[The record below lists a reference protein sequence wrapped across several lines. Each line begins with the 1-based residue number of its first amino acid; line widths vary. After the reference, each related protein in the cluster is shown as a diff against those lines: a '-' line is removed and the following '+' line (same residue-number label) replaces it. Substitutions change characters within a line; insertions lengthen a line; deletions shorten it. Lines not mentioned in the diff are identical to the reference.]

1 MRYENIKEAIFISRP
16 NRFVANCLVDGKEE
30 VCHVKHTGRCR
41 ELLTENAVCYLEE
54 SSNPDRKTKYDL
66 VGVIKNGELFNID
79 SQAPN
84 KVVGEWLE
92 AGGLFDDIKVMRH
105 ECKYKNSRFD
115 FYAEFGDRKA
125 FIEVKGV
132 TLEEDGVL
140 LFPDAPTQRGVK
152 HINELIS
159 AMDEGYDAYII
170 FVVQTENARYF
181 TPNSAT
187 HKEFADALKTA
198 KKQGVKILCYTC
210 KTTPDLLEIKDRV
223 DVVL

>member
-30 VCHVKHTGRCR
+30 VCHVKNTGRCR

-92 AGGLFDDIKVMRH
+92 AGGLFDDIKVMRP

-159 AMDEGYDAYII
+159 AIDEGFDAYII

>member
-30 VCHVKHTGRCR
+30 VCHVKNTGRCR

>member
-30 VCHVKHTGRCR
+30 VCHVKNTGRCR

-92 AGGLFDDIKVMRH
+92 AGGLFDDIKVMRP

-132 TLEEDGVL
+132 TLEADGVL

-152 HINELIS
+152 HINKLIS
-159 AMDEGYDAYII
+159 AIDDGFDAYII
-170 FVVQTENARYF
+170 FVVQTENAMYF

>member
-30 VCHVKHTGRCR
+30 VCHVKNTGRCR

-92 AGGLFDDIKVMRH
+92 AGGLFDDIKVMRP

-159 AMDEGYDAYII
+159 AMDEGFDAYII

-223 DVVL
+223 YVVL